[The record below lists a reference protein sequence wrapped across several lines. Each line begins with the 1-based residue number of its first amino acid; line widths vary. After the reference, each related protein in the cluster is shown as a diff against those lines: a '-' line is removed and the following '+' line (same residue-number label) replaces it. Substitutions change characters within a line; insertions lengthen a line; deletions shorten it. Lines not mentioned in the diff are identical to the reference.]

1 MIQKLGPVY
10 EGKRVFIDWK
20 SGIGPAIYK
29 QFQLPS
35 GERLVHESPNPVFMP
50 NYPGKNINICECT
63 MPSTRKLLYEGYVVF
78 KTLLMQFMIL

>member
-50 NYPGKNINICECT
+50 NYPGKNLQKCQFECT
-63 MPSTRKLLYEGYVVF
+63 MIAPSKLNSTVL
-78 KTLLMQFMIL
+78 

>member
-50 NYPGKNINICECT
+50 NYPGKNIKK
-63 MPSTRKLLYEGYVVF
+63 MSFLSVQSLS
-78 KTLLMQFMIL
+78 MQCIMIL

>member
-50 NYPGKNINICECT
+50 NYPGKNIKK
-63 MPSTRKLLYEGYVVF
+63 RHFRVYKVLLLIYYD
-78 KTLLMQFMIL
+78 FMIYAISTNG

>member
-50 NYPGKNINICECT
+50 NYPGKNIKNVIFECT
-63 MPSTRKLLYEGYVVF
+63 IPSINAMDYD
-78 KTLLMQFMIL
+78 FMIYAISTNG

>member
-1 MIQKLGPVY
+1 MY

-50 NYPGKNINICECT
+50 NYPGKNIKKFIFECT
-63 MPSTRKLLYEGYVVF
+63 IPSNIVF
-78 KTLLMQFMIL
+78 KILLMKCIMIL

>member
-50 NYPGKNINICECT
+50 NYPGKNIKKCHFRVYNAIYLT
-63 MPSTRKLLYEGYVVF
+63 F
-78 KTLLMQFMIL
+78 KTLLMQCIMIL